1 MTLCNPFKSEEN
13 KRVYVG
19 DSNETVQ
26 TIYSAAV
33 FHIFHSVLKLCP
45 SASAS
50 SGGLFKKQLGGY
62 TEPFAGSRPC
72 WAGQPAG
79 VPFTTD
85 L

>member
-1 MTLCNPFKSEEN
+1 MDIICVSVL
-13 KRVYVG
+13 V
-19 DSNETVQ
+19 SNVTVQ
-26 TIYSAAV
+26 TVYSAV
-33 FHIFHSVLKLCP
+33 FTYIFNSVLKLCP

-50 SGGLFKKQLGGY
+50 RGGLFKKQLGGY
-62 TEPFAGSRPC
+62 TEPFAGSKPC